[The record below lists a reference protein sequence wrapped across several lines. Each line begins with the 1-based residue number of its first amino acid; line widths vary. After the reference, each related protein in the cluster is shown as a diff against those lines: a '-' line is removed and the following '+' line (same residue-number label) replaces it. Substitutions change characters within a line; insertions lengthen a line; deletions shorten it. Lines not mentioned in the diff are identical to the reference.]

1 MKENQIKLARDVVML
16 LLAIAFFILG
26 TIFTCVVVMDSAI
39 LTGCIIILLSLAI
52 MIVSL
57 FDIGLRRNAIN
68 VIREEEYK
76 KNTFAAREEQRM
88 LLLEKYKKL
97 QADGIISE
105 EEFAAKKSA
114 IMRDM
119 MRK

>member
-1 MKENQIKLARDVVML
+1 MGL
-16 LLAIAFFILG
+16 LVFS
-26 TIFTCVVVMDSAI
+26 V
-39 LTGCIIILLSLAI
+39 
-52 MIVSL
+52 
-57 FDIGLRRNAIN
+57 FDIAISSAAIN
-68 VIREEEYK
+68 EIREEELK
-76 KNTFAAREEQRM
+76 KNASASREEQSM